1 MKKLLIVL
9 VVLQL
14 ACMSSAVVVDTVAI
28 GAGDV
33 KRASVPTVESAPAVP
48 TATATATMTVYGV
61 CADVLNVRVD
71 HETTAKVVRTLG
83 RMDIVTVLEWM
94 PDGWA
99 RIGENEYLNADW
111 LCGAGE

>member
-14 ACMSSAVVVDTVAI
+14 ACMSSVVVVDTVAI
-28 GAGDV
+28 GETA

-48 TATATATMTVYGV
+48 TATATMTVYGV

-71 HETTAKVVRTLG
+71 HDTTAKVVRTLG

-99 RIGENEYLNADW
+99 RIGEKEYVNGDW

>member
-1 MKKLLIVL
+1 MKKLFLL
-9 VVLQL
+9 LAVLQL

-48 TATATATMTVYGV
+48 TTTMTVYGV

-99 RIGENEYLNADW
+99 RIGDGEYVNGDW
-111 LCGAGE
+111 LCGVGE

>member
-48 TATATATMTVYGV
+48 TATATMTVYGV

-71 HETTAKVVRTLG
+71 HDTTAKVVRTLG

-99 RIGENEYLNADW
+99 RIGDEEYVNGDW

>member
-33 KRASVPTVESAPAVP
+33 KRATVPTVESAPAVP
-48 TATATATMTVYGV
+48 TATMTVYGV

-99 RIGENEYLNADW
+99 RIGEKEYVNGDW
-111 LCGAGE
+111 LCQP

>member
-1 MKKLLIVL
+1 MKRLLLL

-14 ACMSSAVVVDTVAI
+14 ACMSPAVVPTTPTAPTD
-28 GAGDV
+28 GEL
-33 KRASVPTVESAPAVP
+33 KRVPAAPQSAPMGV
-48 TATATATMTVYGV
+48 TAAPAATLTVYGV

-71 HETTAKVVRTLG
+71 HLTTAMVVRTLG

-99 RIGENEYLNADW
+99 RIGENEYVNADW
-111 LCGAGE
+111 LCGVGE